1 MPETS
6 SDEQELAK
14 ALENVANFGD
24 STQSTA
30 PATPAPIVPADSPVA
45 PLPVTDVHAIPKDE
59 DGIVARP
66 GDDPQKADDA
76 VAVALADGTSKTPV
90 DDSSSDD
97 ASSNDSSDDSKD
109 DETEIDVP
117 KTPKTS
123 DGPLDSIKNDALNEL
138 RPLVDK
144 LNVEPQEKFDTYL
157 LLIRSTDDEALIGPA
172 HEAAKA
178 IPDEAKRAEALLEII
193 KEIDYLSHKK

>member
-14 ALENVANFGD
+14 ALENVANLGNA
-24 STQSTA
+24 TQDA
-30 PATPAPIVPADSPVA
+30 VPAAPAPIVPADSPVA
-45 PLPVTDVHAIPKDE
+45 PLPVTDVHAIPKDD
-59 DGIVARP
+59 DGIVPRP
-66 GDDPQKADDA
+66 DDAKKADDA
-76 VAVALADGTSKTPV
+76 VAAALADGTSKTPA
-90 DDSSSDD
+90 DDDSSDD
-97 ASSNDSSDDSKD
+97 ASTDNTKSDDKD
-109 DETEIDVP
+109 TDEEATEIDVP
-117 KTPKTS
+117 KAS
-123 DGPLDSIKNDALNEL
+123 DAGPLDSIKSDALNEL